1 MRLYVLELKRLLKT
15 RSVGILIIA
24 ALILSAVLSYLP
36 VTYIQAYKT
45 DKSGTIQVVTG
56 IEAIK
61 AKKADKKALH
71 GEMTEAKIR
80 ETIADIKE
88 VLKEYGSLERQNI
101 PLDVYVKKVYSH
113 LDIIAV
119 LEQTIIPNGKN
130 LYTLEYSDIS
140 EDDAKN
146 VYTAYREN
154 VQNLNKNPEVQ
165 KKINQMTKH
174 IQIPLAYYSEFTTDQ
189 LDYYQIYLFLV
200 MIFFMVIITP
210 VFATEYQ
217 TGSDQILRCTKHGR
231 FRLAIT
237 KIAVVF
243 TLIFA
248 VFAVG
253 TTVFSIIM
261 RILYGAEVFKNPLQ
275 MLGYLYYIPAFTVG
289 KMYKVMVAGGL
300 LSLVAVGA
308 SILFFS
314 AKCKTVQSA
323 LICAFAFTSTAIISS
338 IDCICTD
345 CYFYNIKQP
354 EYSGDFKVYLP
365 DQRTCLHEQSGGRIA
380 CQKLCTDWQWILL
393 DTIYYCDCGG
403 NLDSG
408 ISGHNGG

>member
-146 VYTAYREN
+146 VYY
-154 VQNLNKNPEVQ
+154 
-165 KKINQMTKH
+165 
-174 IQIPLAYYSEFTTDQ
+174 
-189 LDYYQIYLFLV
+189 
-200 MIFFMVIITP
+200 
-210 VFATEYQ
+210 
-217 TGSDQILRCTKHGR
+217 ILHT
-231 FRLAIT
+231 
-237 KIAVVF
+237 
-243 TLIFA
+243 
-248 VFAVG
+248 
-253 TTVFSIIM
+253 
-261 RILYGAEVFKNPLQ
+261 
-275 MLGYLYYIPAFTVG
+275 G
-289 KMYKVMVAGGL
+289 KM
-300 LSLVAVGA
+300 
-308 SILFFS
+308 F
-314 AKCKTVQSA
+314 
-323 LICAFAFTSTAIISS
+323 
-338 IDCICTD
+338 
-345 CYFYNIKQP
+345 
-354 EYSGDFKVYLP
+354 
-365 DQRTCLHEQSGGRIA
+365 RI
-380 CQKLCTDWQWILL
+380 
-393 DTIYYCDCGG
+393 
-403 NLDSG
+403 
-408 ISGHNGG
+408 